1 MNFLA
6 HLYLSGENEGIIIG
20 NFIADAVKGNHLGQF
35 PEAVEKGIRIHRE
48 IDSYTDKHPV
58 FLESKGRLQGTYHK
72 FSGVIV
78 DLYYDHFLARYWTD
92 YSDHD
97 LRQYVAGS
105 YKLLL
110 RNYGILPARSR
121 RILPYMIAQNWLV
134 GYADFDKLTRVFQGM
149 SRRSRFKS
157 GMENA
162 VTDLKKDYT
171 AYLEEFRNFFP
182 DLIDY
187 VQQYRKDI
195 SVI

>member
-1 MNFLA
+1 
-6 HLYLSGENEGIIIG
+6 
-20 NFIADAVKGNHLGQF
+20 
-35 PEAVEKGIRIHRE
+35 
-48 IDSYTDKHPV
+48 
-58 FLESKGRLQGTYHK
+58 
-72 FSGVIV
+72 
-78 DLYYDHFLARYWTD
+78 
-92 YSDHD
+92 
-97 LRQYVAGS
+97 
-105 YKLLL
+105 
-110 RNYGILPARSR
+110 
-121 RILPYMIAQNWLV
+121 MIAQNWLV